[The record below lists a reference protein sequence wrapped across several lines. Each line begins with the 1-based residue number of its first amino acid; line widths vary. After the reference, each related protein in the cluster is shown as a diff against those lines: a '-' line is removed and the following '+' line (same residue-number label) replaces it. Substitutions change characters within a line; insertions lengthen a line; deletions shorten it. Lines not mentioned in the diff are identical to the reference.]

1 MRAVNLIP
9 ADQRGGAS
17 VGAGRSEGAVYGVIG
32 LVAGLAILALLYG
45 LAHRQV
51 TSRRA
56 QTATVVA
63 EAQRAQAAAEQLAPY
78 TSFVALR
85 EQREQAVSSLVDARF
100 DWAHAFHE
108 FGRVLP
114 LDVSISSLD
123 GTIAPSAA
131 TTAAPATTAA
141 APATTSSSAATTA
154 ASSSVTSATPP
165 GSVPTFTLDGC
176 ATSQSVV
183 AEMLERLRLIDG
195 VQEVTLQSSTAS
207 SSSSSSSS
215 AAPSGGGCGGR
226 APVFAAQITFDPL
239 PSTSAAATAAKTV
252 ADPAGTSGAH
262 GEQTTS
268 EGAAR

>member
-32 LVAGLAILALLYG
+32 LVAGLAILVLLYG
-45 LAHRQV
+45 LAHHQV
-51 TSRRA
+51 ASRRA
-56 QTATVVA
+56 QAATVVA
-63 EAQRAQAAAEQLAPY
+63 EAQRAQAAAQQLAPY

-114 LDVSISSLD
+114 TDVSISSLD
-123 GTIAPSAA
+123 GTVGASAG
-131 TTAAPATTAA
+131 TAA
-141 APATTSSSAATTA
+141 AVSATTSSSPATA
-154 ASSSVTSATPP
+154 AVTSATPP

-176 ATSQSVV
+176 ATSQPMV

-195 VQEVTLQSSTAS
+195 VDEVTLQSSTAG
-207 SSSSSSSS
+207 SS
-215 AAPSGGGCGGR
+215 ASSGGGSCGGGG
-226 APVFAAQITFDPL
+226 PVFTAQITFDPL
-239 PSTSAAATAAKTV
+239 PSGTTSTTAASAATAST
-252 ADPAGTSGAH
+252 GTSGA
-262 GEQTTS
+262 QDQPTTS

>member
-32 LVAGLAILALLYG
+32 LVAGLAILVLLYG
-45 LAHRQV
+45 LAHHQV

-63 EAQRAQAAAEQLAPY
+63 EAQRAQAAAQQLAPY

-85 EQREQAVSSLVDARF
+85 EQREQAVSSLIDARF

-114 LDVSISSLD
+114 TDVSISSLD
-123 GTIAPSAA
+123 GTIGASTETP
-131 TTAAPATTAA
+131 AA
-141 APATTSSSAATTA
+141 APATTPSSPATA
-154 ASSSVTSATPP
+154 ASSSVTSATPA

-176 ATSQSVV
+176 ATSQPMV

-195 VQEVTLQSSTAS
+195 VHEVTLQSSTAGS
-207 SSSSSSSS
+207 SSSS
-215 AAPSGGGCGGR
+215 GGGSCGGGG
-226 APVFAAQITFDPL
+226 PTFAAQITFDPL
-239 PSTSAAATAAKTV
+239 PSSPAAGAAAKTV
-252 ADPAGTSGAH
+252 TASAGTGSGPDQ
-262 GEQTTS
+262 QTTS